1 MLMGAAIP
9 EEPDGWWVGFVGGIV
24 DVVDVEEDGINCP
37 EDVEDIPTP

>member
-24 DVVDVEEDGINCP
+24 DVVDVEEDGINWKIQRC
-37 EDVEDIPTP
+37 V